1 MGTYCELYV
10 DNYPVLS
17 SKSNVVDVVMTL
29 FREGDKRVYER
40 KVSERNPL
48 TWGHLEDDGEVETV
62 YEYSNTVSN
71 IIDRLEI
78 MGFTLQRVEYEFKQ
92 ETKELIQSMEEGDSE
107 FLEDLYKERIKIL
120 ENANIQSFIDAFTE
134 IRTKKLQFSHFTHK
148 KFDGVSPLINFIL
161 NETDEFYYGFP
172 CQRLR
177 SFLRVFLESCPKN
190 SLVTQDITHLVEAG
204 YYNPDDAVCEMEV
217 NGLIED
223 FDINSKII
231 ILTEGSSDR
240 EILSRSLKILYPHLY
255 EYYSFMDFGISNAA
269 GGAAA
274 LVSQIKSFVG
284 AGIANRI
291 VALFDNDTAA
301 FSAVRGLNKTELRKN
316 IVIKH
321 YPRIAIAENYPTLG
335 PTGISDMDVNGL
347 AGSIEIYL
355 GKEVLNIDGQLIPVQ
370 WKGFDSSQR
379 KYQGELTEKEKV
391 QQKFFEKIEICE
403 KEPSKIASYDW
414 SGIRSILNIVF
425 NAFNKNPNNAN

>member
-48 TWGHLEDDGEVETV
+48 TWGQLEDDSEVETV
-62 YEYSNTVSN
+62 YEYSNTVTN

-78 MGFTLQRVEYEFKQ
+78 MGFTLQRVEREFKQ
-92 ETKELIQSMEEGDSE
+92 EIKEVIQNMEESATE
-107 FLEDLYKERIKIL
+107 SLEDLYKEYIKIL
-120 ENANIQSFIDAFTE
+120 ENANIKSFIDAFTE
-134 IRTKKLQFSHFTHK
+134 IRIKKLQPSYFTHL
-148 KFDGVSPLINFIL
+148 KFDGASPLVNYIL

-172 CQRLR
+172 CQSLR
-177 SFLRVFLESCPKN
+177 SFLRVFLESCPKD
-190 SLVTQDITHLVEAG
+190 SLVTQDITDLVAAE
-204 YYNPDDAVCEMEV
+204 YYEPDDAVCEMEV

-223 FDINSKII
+223 FGINSKII

-255 EYYSFMDFGISNAA
+255 EYYSFMDFDASNVA
-269 GGAAA
+269 GGAVA
-274 LVSQIKSFVG
+274 LVSQIKSFIG
-284 AGIANRI
+284 AGITNRI

-301 FSAVRGLNKTELRKN
+301 FAAVRGLNKTELTKN
-316 IVIKH
+316 IFIEH
-321 YPRIAIAENYPTLG
+321 YPRIELAENYPTLG
-335 PTGISDMDVNGL
+335 PTGISEMDVNGL

-355 GKEVLNIDGQLIPVQ
+355 GKEVLNINGQLAPVQ

-379 KYQGELTEKEKV
+379 KYQGELIEKTEI
-391 QQKFFEKIEICE
+391 QQRFFKKIEVCE
-403 KEPSKIASYDW
+403 KEPEKIESYDW
-414 SGIRSILNIVF
+414 SGLRSIFNMVF
-425 NAFNKNPNNAN
+425 NVFNEKS